1 MNWDLVKMVKYAN
14 VKGTKDLF
22 FEDIK
27 KFRKIIDV
35 CVKVAESYGFSEIY
49 TPIMEFEDLF
59 IKNIGEDSDIINKEI
74 YSFLDRNEKKIALRP
89 EGTAPVVRSLIS
101 NGLLHLLPLKFFYYG
116 PMFRYERP
124 QQGRQRQFHQFGIEY
139 LGADSFYNDVEI
151 IKIADNILNNLNIK
165 KYKLEINYIGT
176 ELERGVYKKHLKD
189 FLTKYF
195 KELSED
201 SKRRFEDNPLRI
213 LDSKNEID
221 KQILVDAPKIIDF
234 IENSGL
240 ENFENIQKYL
250 KLNEITFNVNYQIVR
265 GLDYYNNLVF
275 EFSTLEEKSQNAIIA
290 GGRYDKLIEEMG
302 GGKVNSV
309 GFGIG
314 IERLMISTC
323 EQIMEEKNLD
333 VAVCKI
339 SDESSENNN
348 IIDKFIIELT
358 NKIRSNNLKVNSLDC
373 FLISKSLKIANKKN
387 INTVIIVGIDEVCN
401 KILTIKHMETGM
413 EEKIKYENIV
423 DFLKGFI
430 K

>member
-1 MNWDLVKMVKYAN
+1 
-14 VKGTKDLF
+14 
-22 FEDIK
+22 
-27 KFRKIIDV
+27 
-35 CVKVAESYGFSEIY
+35 
-49 TPIMEFEDLF
+49 
-59 IKNIGEDSDIINKEI
+59 
-74 YSFLDRNEKKIALRP
+74 
-89 EGTAPVVRSLIS
+89 
-101 NGLLHLLPLKFFYYG
+101 
-116 PMFRYERP
+116 MFRYERP

-176 ELERGVYKKHLKD
+176 ELERDVYKKHLKD

-290 GGRYDKLIEEMG
+290 GGRYDKLVEEMG

-333 VAVCKI
+333 VAVCKV
-339 SDESSENNN
+339 SDESSENNK

-358 NKIRSNNLKVNSLDC
+358 NKIRSNNLKVNSLDS

-401 KILTIKHMETGM
+401 KILTIKNMETGM